1 MSQNREQHITNH
13 CNKFANRL
21 KRLIGEKHKMD
32 CRIDVYYFP
41 LYDTWVIAH
50 DIQDEIYC
58 ENHQFIMQLHE
69 RYIGKLKGSIY
80 ECHVSN
86 LHEILSDIAYLKQ
99 NNKIMF

>member
-41 LYDTWVIAH
+41 LY
-50 DIQDEIYC
+50 
-58 ENHQFIMQLHE
+58 
-69 RYIGKLKGSIY
+69 KP
-80 ECHVSN
+80 
-86 LHEILSDIAYLKQ
+86 
-99 NNKIMF
+99 